1 MEKYLNFLKV
11 KISNFLEP
19 DPELEEDYVNK
30 VVYLLRRDFK
40 PDEQNRILLSIAIKL
55 SNLREKDMIQLEKE
69 LQILQ
74 KSTAILNTRLA
85 LI

>member
-40 PDEQNRILLSIAIKL
+40 PDEQNRILLAIAIKL

-69 LQILQ
+69 LRILQ
-74 KSTAILNTRLA
+74 KSTEVLNMRLA
-85 LI
+85 LN